1 MNRLQILRS
10 ILLLGA
16 GATVVGV
23 AGYRYSK
30 SSAVK
35 ASPAPRVVAAVAPGP
50 GLKEAGENGKTIN
63 LAATGKGEGV
73 TKAPST
79 LQAFRDRIM
88 KAKAEPNI
96 PKRMALL
103 SEAIQTLDPSQ
114 IREALAE
121 FEMNRD
127 QFRTR
132 LRNMLLSR
140 WGESDPK
147 AALDYAK
154 GLVFESA
161 SFGGVYGDGGFE
173 INGLSITPLFD
184 SWFKKDFPAAKAWV
198 EGLPADS
205 WFRKGLLPSLAFDMA
220 QKDPVAALNLART
233 ISSDQAG
240 GDSVRRKSISG
251 AIVGWSLKDTDAALA
266 YVAQLPDDRTKISIL
281 ESMSI
286 ALAPKDP
293 DKAINLIEQI
303 PPKEQNVSL
312 RKFGSAW
319 AQSDPK
325 AALDFANQQTDPEV
339 KSEILKGVISAMS
352 EKDSKGALELAQS
365 LPKDYKRD
373 GTIYTVLEKLS
384 ESDPKGAVGY
394 AMNLLS
400 GEKSSLIS
408 SMSVDWISNDPQ
420 GALAWYGSLTD
431 TKLKEQVAHNMIDY
445 LSRDDVAKSLDL
457 LDKMPPGDVRN
468 QAISTIANNWARTD
482 QKAVLDWANQQTDPE
497 VKSRILA
504 GVIRTMSVKDPN
516 SAFQLAQSLPSGNI
530 RDYSINRSLGSMA
543 QSDPRSAIALASGI
557 ADADLRSKA
566 QQNVVEI
573 WKRRDPT
580 AATQWVN
587 SSSLPEDVKTRLLQQ
602 K

>member
-1 MNRLQILRS
+1 MNRLQILRA
-10 ILLLGA
+10 ILLIGA
-16 GATVVGV
+16 GATVVGI

-30 SSAVK
+30 SPAVK
-35 ASPAPRVVAAVAPGP
+35 ASPAPRVVAAVAPGSV
-50 GLKEAGENGKTIN
+50 LKEARENGKTIN
-63 LAATGKGEGV
+63 LAATGKVDGG
-73 TKAPST
+73 TKATST
-79 LQAFRDRIM
+79 LQAFRDRIT
-88 KAKAEPNI
+88 KAKGEKNRA
-96 PKRMALL
+96 KRMALL

-205 WFRKGLLPSLAFDMA
+205 WFRKGLMPSLAFDMA
-220 QKDPVAALNLART
+220 QKDPVAALNQART

-352 EKDSKGALELAQS
+352 EKDPKGALELAQS

-373 GTIYTVLEKLS
+373 GTIYTVLEKL
-384 ESDPKGAVGY
+384 G
-394 AMNLLS
+394 
-400 GEKSSLIS
+400 SS
-408 SMSVDWISNDPQ
+408 
-420 GALAWYGSLTD
+420 
-431 TKLKEQVAHNMIDY
+431 
-445 LSRDDVAKSLDL
+445 
-457 LDKMPPGDVRN
+457 
-468 QAISTIANNWARTD
+468 AR
-482 QKAVLDWANQQTDPE
+482 
-497 VKSRILA
+497 
-504 GVIRTMSVKDPN
+504 GVYR
-516 SAFQLAQSLPSGNI
+516 G
-530 RDYSINRSLGSMA
+530 
-543 QSDPRSAIALASGI
+543 
-557 ADADLRSKA
+557 
-566 QQNVVEI
+566 
-573 WKRRDPT
+573 
-580 AATQWVN
+580 
-587 SSSLPEDVKTRLLQQ
+587 
-602 K
+602 